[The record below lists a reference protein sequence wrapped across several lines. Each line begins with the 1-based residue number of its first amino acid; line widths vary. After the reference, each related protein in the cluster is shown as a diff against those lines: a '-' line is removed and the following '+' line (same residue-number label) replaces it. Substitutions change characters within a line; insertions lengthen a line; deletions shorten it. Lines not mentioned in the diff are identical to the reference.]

1 MSKAT
6 TSTKK
11 EVERRDVR
19 QEVTDSIL
27 RRLEEGTM
35 PWRRGWKDAEREGPM
50 MLPRNGET
58 GKMYRAGNRL
68 SLLAVMHEYGY
79 SDPRFFT
86 FKQLQALDA
95 GPEKGSRGYPVE
107 YWDKLQFWKRRDCQV
122 LSGSTP
128 VQVMDV
134 RKEDGRTIATIGP
147 DRRDVHAVY
156 LTVNGPDGRPMSWSQ
171 AERDLDVLY
180 SRYSIVFNVAQCRGL
195 EKYLEANPLDLPRRS
210 EVQLDQALERV
221 VKGMESTGL
230 RIKFEPQNRAYYRP
244 SADMIMMPE
253 QSQFADI
260 REFRSTLLHELGHA
274 TGHESRLAREGIV
287 NSDGFGGP
295 KYAKEELVAELTS
308 AFMAAETGIE
318 RIDDQHA
325 SYISSWLEALKSK
338 DGKHILFEA
347 AREADKAT
355 DYMLER
361 SLEREKTVEHGRE
374 QEAEKPDVERS
385 ASTKKSREAVDLER

>member
-6 TSTKK
+6 TTPKK

-35 PWRRGWKDAEREGPM
+35 PWRKGWKDAERGPM

-58 GKMYRAGNRL
+58 GKMYRGGNRL
-68 SLLAVMHEYGY
+68 SLMSVMHEQGY
-79 SDPRFFT
+79 NDPRFFT
-86 FKQLQALDA
+86 FKQLQAWDA
-95 GPEKGSRGYPVE
+95 GPEKGSKGYPVE
-107 YWDKLQFWKRRDCQV
+107 YWDKMPFWKRRDCQV

-128 VQVMDV
+128 IQVHEV
-134 RKEDGRTIATIGP
+134 RQEGGRTIATIGP

-156 LTVNGPDGRPMSWSQ
+156 LTAKGPDGQPMSWSK
-171 AERDLDVLY
+171 AERELDVLY

-195 EKYLEANPLDLPRRS
+195 EKYLEANPLDLPKRS
-210 EVQLDQALERV
+210 EVQLDEALAGV

-230 RIKFEPQNRAYYRP
+230 RVKFEPQNRAYYRP
-244 SADMIMMPE
+244 AADMIMMPE
-253 QSQFADI
+253 QGQFGDI

-274 TGHESRLAREGIV
+274 TGHESRLAREGIT
-287 NSDGFGGP
+287 NGDGFGSP
-295 KYAKEELVAELTS
+295 KYAREELVAELTS

-361 SLEREKTVEHGRE
+361 SLEREKTVEQGQE
-374 QEAEKPDVERS
+374 QEAEKPEIEQPVM
-385 ASTKKSREAVDLER
+385 AKKAREAVDLER